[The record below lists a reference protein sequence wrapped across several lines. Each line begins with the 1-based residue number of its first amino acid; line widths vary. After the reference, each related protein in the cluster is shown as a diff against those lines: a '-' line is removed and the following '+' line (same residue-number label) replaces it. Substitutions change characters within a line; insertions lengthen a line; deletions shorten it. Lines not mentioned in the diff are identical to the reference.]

1 MDQKLKKKWIE
12 ALTSGKYQQA
22 KSRLKDPS
30 GFCCLGVLRDVNDP
44 DDCEQNE
51 YEELLDTEQLRR
63 FGLTGEIQEKL
74 AELNDLENEI
84 VDNNIVECGPVPFD
98 MIAGLIDEAL

>member
-1 MDQKLKKKWIE
+1 MDQKLKKKWVE

-22 KSRLKDPS
+22 KSRLKDHS

-44 DDCEQNE
+44 YDNEQDE
-51 YEELLDTEQLRR
+51 IDEILSTEQLKQ
-63 FGLTGEIQEKL
+63 FGLTDKIQREL
-74 AELNDLENEI
+74 AALNDFSRDDAGIL
-84 VDNNIVECGPVPFD
+84 CGPVPFD